1 MNYYETI
8 TLKDGRE
15 CVLRN
20 GTAEDAR
27 EVLRVFRLTHG
38 QTDYLTSYP
47 DEITF
52 TEEQEGKFLQGMT
65 DSPDGIEIVAFIDGR
80 AVGNAGVARIGRYEK
95 TKHRANFGVSVDKD
109 YWGLGIGRALM
120 RACIGCARKAG
131 YSQVEL
137 EAVAE
142 NDRAIALYRSFGFVE
157 CGRNPLGFRSR
168 SGEWQEIVSMR
179 LEF

>member
-80 AVGNAGVARIGRYEK
+80 AVGNAGIARIGKNEAQGEFRRLGRQGLLGSR
-95 TKHRANFGVSVDKD
+95 HRKGADACVHRMRPES
-109 YWGLGIGRALM
+109 GILAGRT
-120 RACIGCARKAG
+120 
-131 YSQVEL
+131 
-137 EAVAE
+137 
-142 NDRAIALYRSFGFVE
+142 
-157 CGRNPLGFRSR
+157 
-168 SGEWQEIVSMR
+168 
-179 LEF
+179 